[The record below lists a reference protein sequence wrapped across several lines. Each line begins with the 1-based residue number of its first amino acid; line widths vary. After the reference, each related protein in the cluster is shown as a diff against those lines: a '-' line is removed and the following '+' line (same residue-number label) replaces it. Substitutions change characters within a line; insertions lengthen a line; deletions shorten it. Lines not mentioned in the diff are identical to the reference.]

1 MKICLYGSASEKIA
15 EVYKTE
21 VYALG
26 KLLAERGHT
35 LVFGGG
41 CFGLMG
47 AAAKGVKAGGG
58 KIIGV
63 VPEFFKG
70 GEVNVIFDDCD
81 SFIPCETM
89 YERKQIME
97 ETADA
102 FIVTPGGIGT
112 YDEFFGVTATRQLH
126 RHAKPIAL
134 FNVNGFFDALDKM
147 IKEGNDQGFIKNLND
162 LYFISADKSALL
174 DYLENNQ
181 TRF

>member
-1 MKICLYGSASEKIA
+1 MKICLYGSASEQIA
-15 EVYKTE
+15 EIYKTE

-70 GEVNVIFDDCD
+70 QKVNVIFEDCD
-81 SFIPCETM
+81 EFIPCETM

-102 FIVTPGGIGT
+102 FIVAPGGIGT
-112 YDEFFGVTATRQLH
+112 YDEFFGVTATRQLK
-126 RHAKPIAL
+126 RHAKPIAI
-134 FNVNGFFDALDKM
+134 FNVNGFFDTLDKM
-147 IKEGNDQGFIKNLND
+147 INEGNAQGFIKDLKN
-162 LYFISADKSALL
+162 LYFISSDQSALL
-174 DYLENNQ
+174 DYLENN
-181 TRF
+181 

>member
-1 MKICLYGSASEKIA
+1 MKICLYGSASENIA
-15 EVYKTE
+15 DIYKTE

-47 AAAKGVKAGGG
+47 AAANGVKAGGG

-70 GEVNVIFDDCD
+70 GEVNVIFNDCD
-81 SFIPCETM
+81 EFIPCETM

-112 YDEFFGVTATRQLH
+112 YDEFFGVTATRQLK
-126 RHAKPIAL
+126 RHDKPIAL
-134 FNVNGFFDALDKM
+134 FNVNGFFDKLNQM
-147 IKEGNDQGFIKNLND
+147 IKDGDKEGFIKNLD
-162 LYFISADKSALL
+162 GLYFISADKTALL
-174 DYLENNQ
+174 NYLEK
-181 TRF
+181 

>member
-1 MKICLYGSASEKIA
+1 MKICLYGSASENIA
-15 EVYKTE
+15 EVYKQE

-26 KLLAERGHT
+26 KLLAERGHS

-47 AAAKGVKAGGG
+47 SAAKGVKAGNG

-70 GEVNVIFDDCD
+70 GEVNVIFDGCD
-81 SFIPCETM
+81 KFIPCETM

-112 YDEFFGVTATRQLH
+112 YDEFFGVTATRQLK
-126 RHAKPIAL
+126 RHDKPIAL
-134 FNVNGFFDALDKM
+134 FNVNGFFDPLDEM
-147 IKEGNDQGFIKNLND
+147 IKRGDKEGFIKNLD
-162 LYFISADKSALL
+162 GLYFITADKSALL
-174 DYLENNQ
+174 DYLEKN
-181 TRF
+181 

>member
-15 EVYKTE
+15 DVYKKE

-26 KLLAERGHT
+26 KALAERGHT

-47 AAAKGVKAGGG
+47 AAARGVKDGGG

-63 VPEFFKG
+63 VPDFFKG

-81 SFIPCETM
+81 EFMPCLTM

-97 ETADA
+97 DVSDA

-112 YDEFFGVTATRQLH
+112 YDEFFGVTATRQLK
-126 RHAKPIAL
+126 RHQKPIAV
-134 FNVNGFFDALDKM
+134 FNVDGFFDKLNDM
-147 IKEGNDQGFIKNLND
+147 IREGNKKGFIGDYKD
-162 LYFISADKSALL
+162 LYLSSENIDAVL
-174 DYLENNQ
+174 DYLEENIK
-181 TRF
+181 